1 MLKEE
6 VKQVRGL
13 MMDFVRDIPKEEI
26 DSLEKEHEMP
36 LDRIG
41 MLGDRGMMGLS
52 VPLEY
57 GGAGFCTTELL
68 TVGEPLAEAW
78 SSLYLIWLVQNS
90 IAVLPVL
97 LFGNNEQK
105 EFWLSRFANGELGCF
120 CLTEPSCGSD
130 VASLKISAKETEDD
144 FILNGTKRFITNA
157 INGKMATVF
166 ARTGAKGSGS
176 KGISAFI
183 LDLSTP
189 GIILGSA
196 EKKIAL
202 HASPICDVI
211 FNECHIPKG
220 ALVGEKNN
228 GFKIA
233 MSTLNA
239 GRLGVAMQAVGLA
252 EEALRRAK
260 DYGDERMVAG
270 GEKKVNDTE
279 QARRKYAWMR
289 TEIDAV
295 RALIFEAAR
304 LKDEGQPFVQKASE
318 AKLKAARVAL
328 EVTREAVGIFGGN
341 GFIADYDIFRL
352 HAEAFGVWIYEGTQ
366 EIQEMIISK
375 AEFGEL

>member
-105 EFWLSRFANGELGCF
+105 EFWLPRFANGELGCF

-318 AKLKAARVAL
+318 AKLKATTVAL

-341 GFIADYDIFRL
+341 GFIADQDIFRL
-352 HAEAFGVWIYEGTQ
+352 HAEAFGPWIYEGAQ

-375 AEFGEL
+375 AELGEL

>member
-1 MLKEE
+1 MLREE
-6 VKQVRGL
+6 VKQIREL
-13 MMDFVRDIPKEEI
+13 MRDFVRDIPKEEI
-26 DSLEKEHEMP
+26 GSFENERKMP

-41 MLGDRGMMGLS
+41 ILGDRGMLGLS
-52 VPLEY
+52 IPPEY
-57 GGAGFCTTELL
+57 NGAGFCTTELL

-105 EFWLSRFANGELGCF
+105 AFWLPIFAKGELGCF

-130 VASLKISAKETEDD
+130 VASLKLSAKETKDG

-157 INGKMATVF
+157 INGKIATVF

-183 LDLSTP
+183 LDLLTP

-211 FNECHIPKG
+211 FSECKIPKT
-220 ALVGEKNN
+220 ALVGEKNK

-239 GRLGVAMQAVGLA
+239 GRLGVSMQAVGLA
-252 EEALRRAK
+252 EAALGRAE
-260 DYGDERMVAG
+260 DYGYTRMVSG
-270 GEKKVNDTE
+270 GETKVNDTI

-304 LKDEGQPFVQKASE
+304 LKDESQPFVQKASE
-318 AKLKAARVAL
+318 AKLKATTVAL

-341 GFIADYDIFRL
+341 GFIADQDIFRL
-352 HAEAFGVWIYEGTQ
+352 HAEAFGPWIYEGAQ

-375 AEFGEL
+375 AELGEL